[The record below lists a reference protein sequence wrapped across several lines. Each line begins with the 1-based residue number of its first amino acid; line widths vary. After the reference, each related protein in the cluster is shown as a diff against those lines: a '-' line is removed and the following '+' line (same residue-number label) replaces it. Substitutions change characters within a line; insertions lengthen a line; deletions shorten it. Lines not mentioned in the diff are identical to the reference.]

1 MLSVKKKNQYIVFFL
16 TLNTLYCV
24 MADHHMCFYHTL

>member
-16 TLNTLYCV
+16 L
-24 MADHHMCFYHTL
+24 